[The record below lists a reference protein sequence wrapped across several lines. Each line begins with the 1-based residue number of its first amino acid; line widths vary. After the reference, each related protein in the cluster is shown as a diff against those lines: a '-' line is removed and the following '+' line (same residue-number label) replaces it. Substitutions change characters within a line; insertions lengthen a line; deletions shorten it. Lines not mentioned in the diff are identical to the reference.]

1 MGIKVGIIG
10 CGSITKL
17 RHAPEYKANP
27 YVDEIVFYDRNPRTS
42 RSISD
47 HVWWTVEQTVEEL
60 LADPTIQVISDCS
73 SNESHHIFSTK
84 ALLNGKHV
92 LCEKPIS
99 LTIEHAKDLFFFFFS
114 ACSIVK
120 RLVFHIIHASR
131 SVMLL

>member
-27 YVDEIVFYDRNPRTS
+27 FVDEIVFYDRNTERAEALADMFGGS
-42 RSISD
+42 
-47 HVWWTVEQTVEEL
+47 VAQTVEEL
-60 LADPTIQVISDCS
+60 LDDPTIQVISDCS

-92 LCEKPIS
+92 LCEKPIA
-99 LTIEHAKDLFFFFFS
+99 LTIEHAQE
-114 ACSIVK
+114 
-120 RLVFHIIHASR
+120 IIEAQKKSGKKTNGR
-131 SVMLL
+131 S